1 MTSERMFSRLFACMA
16 LLCAVAGVQAAE
28 NEPAAEQALAAAF
41 PAQSIDTVERA
52 DAARQA
58 VADARIEV
66 ARRFA
71 SEKSACYDRFFVSSC
86 LVDVRNRERQANK
99 VVRRVE
105 VEANA
110 FLRRERAAERD
121 RAVAQREKRAAEQG
135 AQSISITGAA
145 REDSDAASDKP
156 ADAAPADNAERP

>member
-1 MTSERMFSRLFACMA
+1 MTSERMLFRLLACIP

-28 NEPAAEQALAAAF
+28 NEPEAEQALAAAF
-41 PAQSIDTVERA
+41 PSQSIDSVERA
-52 DAARQA
+52 NAAREA
-58 VADARIEV
+58 VVDARAAV

-71 SEKSACYDRFFVSSC
+71 NEKSACYDRFFVSSC

-135 AQSISITGAA
+135 AQSLSITGAA
-145 REDSDAASDKP
+145 REGSDAASDQP
-156 ADAAPADNAERP
+156 AGAAPADNASRP